1 MSSVLVEILFRQL
14 GSVVIVIFLPLIE
27 GYLTYFY
34 THCGFIF
41 NEILSFFLWSS
52 GQQTKSFNSWKITKL
67 LCPP

>member
-14 GSVVIVIFLPLIE
+14 GSVVIVIFIPLIE

-34 THCGFIF
+34 TNCGFIF
-41 NEILSFFLWSS
+41 NKILSFFLWSS